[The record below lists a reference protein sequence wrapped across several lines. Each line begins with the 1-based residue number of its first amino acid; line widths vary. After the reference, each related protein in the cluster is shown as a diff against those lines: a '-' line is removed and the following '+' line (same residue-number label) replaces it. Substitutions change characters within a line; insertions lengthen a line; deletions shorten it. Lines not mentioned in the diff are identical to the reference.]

1 VLYSSQTSTGLKG
14 ARKLQGVNGVVEAL
28 SNGLSN
34 SFTNVQNGVDG
45 VDPDGAGTNSENTGA
60 STGGT
65 GNSFGNGNGVGTSN
79 GFIMSTFGQ
88 AVASGTA
95 GGNSTAETNLSLLST
110 NNGAGTDAANA
121 LLGGGLSFG
130 TLNSAGQGKGT
141 AGGSAVFGPSLAAAV
156 AAATP
161 VAAPPAEEQAAT
173 PAPVVEEESKNGKNK
188 NDKNKNN
195 NNNNNIVTAPAEP
208 AAPTAP
214 AFNFNLGLPTGGGG
228 GGLSSGYGMTG
239 GSLNS
244 PENGADDAGNEQFFA
259 DEAYGD
265 ALANGFGFGVGS
277 AVAIN
282 GAGEQAGGMGGSSSL
297 GQGTFKFE
305 LDDIQA
311 AQFDN
316 SGQVDSSGSG
326 MGFVG
331 LNAPNG
337 NPFGATP

>member
-1 VLYSSQTSTGLKG
+1 VLCSFQTSTGLKG

-34 SFTNVQNGVDG
+34 SFTNVQNGVKG
-45 VDPDGAGTNSENTGA
+45 VTPDGAGDGSANTGG
-60 STGGT
+60 SEGGT
-65 GNSFGNGNGVGTSN
+65 GNSFGNGNAVGTSN

-110 NNGAGTDAANA
+110 NNGDTDDATANA
-121 LLGGGLSFG
+121 LFGGGLSFG
-130 TLNSAGQGKGT
+130 TLNSAGEGKGT
-141 AGGSAVFGPSLAAAV
+141 AGGTALFGPSLAAAV

-161 VAAPPAEEQAAT
+161 VAPDPAEEQAAT
-173 PAPVVEEESKNGKNK
+173 PAPVVEGSKNGKNK
-188 NDKNKNN
+188 NDKNNKNN
-195 NNNNNIVTAPAEP
+195 NNVVTATAAP

-214 AFNFNLGLPTGGGG
+214 AFNFNGGLPTGGSG
-228 GGLSSGYGMTG
+228 GGLSSGSGVTG
-239 GSLNS
+239 GALSS
-244 PENGADDAGNEQFFA
+244 PDNGAADAGNEQFFA

-277 AVAIN
+277 GVAKN

-316 SGQVDSSGSG
+316 SGSVNSAGSG

-331 LNAPNG
+331 LNAPQG
-337 NPFGATP
+337 NPFGTR